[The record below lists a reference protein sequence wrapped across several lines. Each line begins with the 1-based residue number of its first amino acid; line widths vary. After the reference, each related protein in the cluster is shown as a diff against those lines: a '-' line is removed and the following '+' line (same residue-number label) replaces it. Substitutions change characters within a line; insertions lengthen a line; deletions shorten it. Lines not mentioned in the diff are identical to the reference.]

1 VIVSKCKFNFEKW
14 SPYTMDT
21 LSDDQYDILR
31 SQYEQLMWLVPAET
45 LRVWREDFE
54 TEMLFEASEYSR
66 RVKDH
71 WVRS

>member
-1 VIVSKCKFNFEKW
+1 
-14 SPYTMDT
+14 MDT